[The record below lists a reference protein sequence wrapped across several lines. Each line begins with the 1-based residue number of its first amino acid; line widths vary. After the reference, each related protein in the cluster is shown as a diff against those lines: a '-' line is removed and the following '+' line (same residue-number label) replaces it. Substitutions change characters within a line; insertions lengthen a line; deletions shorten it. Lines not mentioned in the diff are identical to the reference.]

1 MRLIFIYGMP
11 ASGKLTVARKLVSIT
26 GFKLFHN
33 HQVVDLLLSIFEF
46 GSKSF
51 IELREEIWL
60 SVFDQ
65 ASREGLPGMI
75 FTFAPESTVRSTF
88 VGEAVKTVRDAG
100 GEVEFVELTCPV
112 VELKRRLDNP
122 FRNRYGKLTSAQ
134 LFDEL
139 HAGGAFDS
147 LIMPKPVLTVDTSV
161 TGPDTAAAQIAAKL
175 GMGR

>member
-1 MRLIFIYGMP
+1 MRLIFIYGMR
-11 ASGKLTVARKLVSIT
+11 ASGKLTVAHELAAIT

-46 GSKSF
+46 GSKPF
-51 IELREEIWL
+51 VDLREKIWL
-60 SVFDQ
+60 SIFDQ

-88 VGEAVKTVRDAG
+88 VAEVVKTVRDAG

-112 VELKRRLDNP
+112 VELKRRLDHP
-122 FRNRYGKLTSAQ
+122 SRIEYGKLVSVE

-139 HAGGAFDS
+139 YYGGVFDTLS
-147 LIMPKPVLTVDTSV
+147 MPKPLLTVDTSV
-161 TGPDTAAAQIAAKL
+161 HAPIAAAAQIATAL
-175 GMGR
+175 GVNS